1 MKSFIFLL
9 IGFYPLVAFS
19 CPKGVDEFGRIVE
32 REIDNNLEAQVDAV
46 TSAQIGVNNEAKL
59 GVAGAGSQDSRI
71 AAFDVDTVDEIHMVE
86 REINAAA
93 TASTQDTKLFK
104 PDLDSVDELEKADR
118 KFLKYKREI
127 KTSDEVVAE
136 ATRKKLP
143 VDSAEYRSQ
152 IRSKPSVERFKSKYA
167 KSQLEFENRRFISE
181 IGKTPPGKK
190 SVYFDVENSVLK
202 DLNDNIFESKDLGD
216 AAGNLFNSIL
226 YGKIKSDPKLATRLD
241 GKYRDF
247 KSMRFRF
254 LLDEGEDAT
263 ALNNALKKAYGEAA
277 AEFEVKLSA
286 TGLKELWATR
296 SGQTGN
302 PRKWFLAGTGSNPLE
317 ANMAARQ
324 ARGMLEE
331 MGTSNRLVEYAS
343 RVDSLS
349 KDIKDLEKIR
359 TLLSRMPELKKAGVL
374 VDSGNGK
381 FILSKDMIGILRKTK
396 RGDFSSLKDY
406 RKAIRKQ
413 ARGLFGVKLDK
424 VAIDG
429 MTKYFEGVDALSPPL
444 FIRSRNGIDLSSA
457 NSGLVSVDFTGV
469 GVDNAFEAMNG
480 LLKATTEGAGN
491 KKLVEGALK
500 SIDDHVENV
509 TESMNRS
516 KRAFNDGTQHV
527 SGAEKPAVFSGDD
540 GMYFPDKPWT
550 RSEKQKL
557 VDKLGGEDPSK
568 YRVTFVETKYKN
580 GKPIPA
586 DLRSEYIVKAE
597 KVEKAIRKAV
607 TGLGEGQISPE
618 RAREMMIAIEYKP
631 AQAGKSDWDILFGGK
646 INHHEQTI
654 LRRSLEA
661 IIEAD
666 H

>member
-1 MKSFIFLL
+1 
-9 IGFYPLVAFS
+9 
-19 CPKGVDEFGRIVE
+19 
-32 REIDNNLEAQVDAV
+32 
-46 TSAQIGVNNEAKL
+46 
-59 GVAGAGSQDSRI
+59 
-71 AAFDVDTVDEIHMVE
+71 
-86 REINAAA
+86 
-93 TASTQDTKLFK
+93 
-104 PDLDSVDELEKADR
+104 
-118 KFLKYKREI
+118 
-127 KTSDEVVAE
+127 
-136 ATRKKLP
+136 
-143 VDSAEYRSQ
+143 
-152 IRSKPSVERFKSKYA
+152 
-167 KSQLEFENRRFISE
+167 
-181 IGKTPPGKK
+181 
-190 SVYFDVENSVLK
+190 
-202 DLNDNIFESKDLGD
+202 
-216 AAGNLFNSIL
+216 
-226 YGKIKSDPKLATRLD
+226 
-241 GKYRDF
+241 
-247 KSMRFRF
+247 
-254 LLDEGEDAT
+254 
-263 ALNNALKKAYGEAA
+263 
-277 AEFEVKLSA
+277 
-286 TGLKELWATR
+286 
-296 SGQTGN
+296 
-302 PRKWFLAGTGSNPLE
+302 
-317 ANMAARQ
+317 
-324 ARGMLEE
+324 
-331 MGTSNRLVEYAS
+331 
-343 RVDSLS
+343 
-349 KDIKDLEKIR
+349 
-359 TLLSRMPELKKAGVL
+359 
-374 VDSGNGK
+374 
-381 FILSKDMIGILRKTK
+381 
-396 RGDFSSLKDY
+396 
-406 RKAIRKQ
+406 
-413 ARGLFGVKLDK
+413 
-424 VAIDG
+424 

-568 YRVTFVETKYKN
+568 YRVTFVETKYKD